1 MAQKIRASLTTN
13 KLQNE
18 LDQTK
23 IEMTIQ
29 QKELSKLILNHEQL
43 QKKYLKNQDSCSTK
57 EASIHQLEEILK
69 QNEHTLKNL
78 QSNIEL

>member
-18 LDQTK
+18 LGQTK
-23 IEMTIQ
+23 IEMNIQ

-43 QKKYLKNQDSCSTK
+43 QKKYLKSQDSCSTK